1 MRKNKRLVEFND
13 SECSAIK
20 HIAVK
25 TKTNIKCTTRFMSG
39 KLLMFAKLSLK
50 SFTYSL
56 AELLTF
62 PEENK
67 VVQEIFN
74 KYLIEKNLIYQI
86 LTDTDSTSLQF
97 VAISKLETTF
107 TENDLRNILFEIS
120 SKIEIK
126 DRFDKSDDFWQFF
139 GVHMPDNQ
147 KVPGLYE
154 VESINDQCLVTLE
167 VNPKEYFE
175 YFKSNNVN
183 KKHKG
188 IKKGSAG
195 MEFANYAERVKP
207 LFDFDSYTK
216 PKEDKKPVIRISV
229 KKGEMTTHKIIKSKF
244 SQLNDKRFYFPNAI
258 VSLPFGHEALS
269 EIDKYKKDKG
279 QRIEQYFLQSR
290 DELLDLEKKALK
302 KCNRLNILNEILM
315 QPFKVVNKNNVNTY
329 LYNPNEQSVLDF
341 VLGQGWTKDL

>member
-67 VVQEIFN
+67 VVQEIFD

-154 VESINDQCLVTLE
+154 VESINGQCLVTLE

>member
-67 VVQEIFN
+67 VVQEIFD

-86 LTDTDSTSLQF
+86 LIDTDSTSLQF

>member
-67 VVQEIFN
+67 VVQEIFD
-74 KYLIEKNLIYQI
+74 KYLIEKNLINQI

-97 VAISKLETTF
+97 VAVSKLESTF
-107 TENDLRNILFEIS
+107 TENDFRNILFEIS